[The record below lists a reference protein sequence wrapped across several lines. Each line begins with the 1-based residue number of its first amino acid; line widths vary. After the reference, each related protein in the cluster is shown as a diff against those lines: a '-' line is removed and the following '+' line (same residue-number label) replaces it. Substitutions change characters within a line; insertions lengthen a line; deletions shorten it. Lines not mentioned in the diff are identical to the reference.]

1 MKHLF
6 KLLASILSVARA
18 GLRYFCDAGC
28 SKGVVNKM
36 WILKNSQDLLT
47 YIQSRSLLFCN
58 SIGTFDIYALY
69 TTILHTE
76 LKDRLKE

>member
-1 MKHLF
+1 
-6 KLLASILSVARA
+6 
-18 GLRYFCDAGC
+18 
-28 SKGVVNKM
+28 M